1 MPISKITY
9 ADKVT
14 LNENTGIDD
23 TNKVKASDMNS
34 IKNVV
39 NANADETQNN
49 TNNIQT
55 NTTDISNL
63 DTKIDDLSTQV
74 NSLANLFFPVNKI
87 ITFYDNDDHSN
98 YLGFTWKRIAS
109 GRTLVG
115 INSSDTDFNSIGKTG
130 GEKTHTLT
138 VDEMPSHNH
147 NYYASIGDGTWQNQ
161 LNYGNNKNVSTISSF
176 MTGGDQP
183 HNNLQ
188 PYQVVAY
195 WQRTA

>member
-23 TNKVKASDMNS
+23 INKVKASDMNS

-39 NANADETQNN
+39 NTNADELT
-49 TNNIQT
+49 
-55 NTTDISNL
+55 
-63 DTKIDDLSTQV
+63 DLSTLV
-74 NSLANLFFPVNKI
+74 NSLTNLFFPVNKI
-87 ITFYDNDDHSN
+87 VIFNDNDDHSD
-98 YLGFTWKRIAS
+98 YLGFTWKRIAT
-109 GRTLVG
+109 GKTLVG
-115 INSSDTDFNSIGKTG
+115 IDSSDTDFDTIGKTG
-130 GEKTHTLT
+130 GEKEHTIT
-138 VDEMPSHNH
+138 IQEMPSHYH
-147 NYYASIGDGTWQNQ
+147 NGFYWEGSRPISLNGGLISNGYYLQWGAGAKEDTNAFATGSQ
-161 LNYGNNKNVSTISSF
+161 GNS
-176 MTGGDQP
+176 QA